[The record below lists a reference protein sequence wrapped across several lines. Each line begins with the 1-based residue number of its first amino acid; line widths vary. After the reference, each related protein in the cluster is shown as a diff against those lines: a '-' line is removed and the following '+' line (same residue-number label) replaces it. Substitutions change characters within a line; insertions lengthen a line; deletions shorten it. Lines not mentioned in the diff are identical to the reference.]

1 VVTGGDS
8 ETREIPGI
16 RPGTN
21 NTLRHW
27 LTAAAAV
34 VAVGL
39 AVWLILR
46 PFVGSILWAAI
57 LAFLMY
63 PLQQRVTRLCGG
75 RPSVA
80 AGLLTG
86 LTPVAIFVPLTLLGL
101 AFAGQISAL
110 AASVQGDTSLLDLE
124 GWTDP
129 GEHPRLAQLVTWFTE
144 RFNVQLADIQLYLRQ
159 GVQDWAG
166 TIARSSGLLFL
177 GTAGMILKFFVM
189 LFVLFFMLR
198 DGAQWFARTAALL
211 PLPEERRGLLL
222 TRLGKVLRAVVY
234 GCGLTALVQGTLVA
248 IGFAIAGLPGFI
260 VFGVLAAVCG
270 LLPFGGAA
278 LVWAPAVLYL
288 FGSGQIG
295 WGIFLLAWGAVVS
308 TSDNFIR
315 PVIISRYTP
324 VPTLLVFLGV
334 IGGVGAFGALGFIL
348 GPVVL
353 VLAVELF
360 RFAEGSVK
368 RGD

>member
-1 VVTGGDS
+1 MTS
-8 ETREIPGI
+8 SYS
-16 RPGTN
+16 
-21 NTLRHW
+21 TLRHW

-34 VAVGL
+34 LAVAL

-46 PFVGSILWAAI
+46 PFVGPIIWAAI
-57 LAFLMY
+57 LAFLMH
-63 PLQQRVTRLCGG
+63 PLQVRLTRKCWGSG
-75 RPSVA
+75 TVA
-80 AGLLTG
+80 AGILTG

-101 AFAGQISAL
+101 AFGAQVAAL
-110 AASVQGDTSLLDLE
+110 TASVQGEASLFDLAR
-124 GWTDP
+124 WTDP
-129 GEHPRLAQLVTWFTE
+129 AQHPRTAQLATWFSQ
-144 RFNVQLADIQLYLRQ
+144 RFNVQMADIQLYLRQ
-159 GVQDWAG
+159 GVQDWVG
-166 TIARSSGLLFL
+166 TAARSSGLLFL

-198 DGAQWFARTAALL
+198 NGAQWFARTAALL
-211 PLPEERRGLLL
+211 PLAPQRRNALL

-288 FGSGQIG
+288 FGTGLFG
-295 WGIFLLAWGAVVS
+295 WGIFMLAWGGVVS

-315 PVIISRYTP
+315 PAIISRYTP

-334 IGGVGAFGALGFIL
+334 IGGVAAFGALGLIL

-353 VLAVELF
+353 VLAIELF